1 MKLILSFPICN
12 VVQLYSM
19 DNQVSLP
26 ISFLEK
32 PHVTF
37 LKNSYSKC
45 VPSPQMPSLSVLEW
59 QTLNILQNSESH
71 ISFRQVFPRMF
82 WQAVSG
88 SLLSA
93 KNGCHH
99 VVEACWAHWNSRDR
113 CYLVEWKEYPLSEKL
128 LFRAAGQEYRICH
141 TIAVFNAG
149 SPLFHK

>member
-37 LKNSYSKC
+37 FKELLFKMCTKPPNAIFKC
-45 VPSPQMPSLSVLEW
+45 TWMTDSQHFAEFRV
-59 QTLNILQNSESH
+59 H

-99 VVEACWAHWNSRDR
+99 VAEACWAHWNSRDR

-128 LFRAAGQEYRICH
+128 LFRAAGQEYRIYQ

-149 SPLFHK
+149 LPLFHK